1 MITRISLVLDGLP
14 GSRQAE
20 NLALGLAKAAGATL
34 EAAVLIDTPWI
45 DRPQAVGIGGSAY
58 KMEAEA
64 HVLKDARARAGR
76 LRTELARL
84 AAEAGVSHEFRVA
97 EGDPAAVVLAG
108 SVSADLIVIARDAT
122 FWGEPGD
129 LVSPAARAVLRL
141 GTRPVLL
148 APAQPAAGE
157 AILVAFDGSAAA
169 SRALHML
176 ALLGLGRGRQV
187 HVVSIATAA
196 EVAAGRA
203 NAAAALLRAHG
214 AADVHA
220 HGIGSDADPSGII
233 LQQAQ
238 EHGAGMVVMGAFGH
252 QGLRELLFGSCTQR
266 LLRNSPVALLVHH

>member
-1 MITRISLVLDGLP
+1 MITRVLLALDGQP
-14 GSRQAE
+14 GSRQAGQ
-20 NLALGLAKAAGATL
+20 LALGIAKAAGAAL
-34 EAAVLIDTPWI
+34 DVAVLIDTPWI

-58 KMEAEA
+58 KLEAEA
-64 HVLKDARARAGR
+64 HVLKDAHAMAGR

-84 AAEAGVSHEFRVA
+84 ATEMGVSHEFRVV
-97 EGDPAAVVLAG
+97 EGDPAAEVLAS
-108 SVSADLIVIARDAT
+108 SVGADLIVIARDAT
-122 FWGEPGD
+122 FWGEADDP
-129 LVSPAARAVLRL
+129 VSPAARAVLRL

-148 APAQPAAGE
+148 APTQPAAGE

-196 EVAAGRA
+196 EAAAERA

-214 AADVHA
+214 AANVHA

-233 LQQAQ
+233 LQQARA
-238 EHGAGMVVMGAFGH
+238 HGAEMMVMGAFGH
-252 QGLRELLFGSCTQR
+252 HGLRELLFGSCTQR